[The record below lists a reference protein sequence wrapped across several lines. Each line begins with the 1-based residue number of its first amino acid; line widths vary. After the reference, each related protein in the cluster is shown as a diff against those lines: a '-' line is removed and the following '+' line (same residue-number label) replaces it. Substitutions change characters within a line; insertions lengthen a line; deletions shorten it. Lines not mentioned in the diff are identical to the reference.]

1 MKKLLKF
8 RNASYSTIIHIELK
22 EEEQGKP
29 VLSIHAG
36 IEERTNNHRYKE
48 VCYGQCYDEL
58 LELFPEDKKILRIV
72 AVWKKYHLNDL
83 HPECEHQRKLGWNDS
98 ALEEVNN
105 DKYNLIP
112 DICSRKADIKNSAME
127 ALKNHGVSSIS
138 EEDRKIINLP
148 VFTRTPEVYG
158 KDFYRLYKA
167 EKVLRGHLSFE
178 EDSRGLLG
186 KPCPVCGYKYGHAW
200 QYMPIPAEII
210 EEVKN
215 W

>member
-8 RNASYSTIIHIELK
+8 RNVSYSTIIHIELK
-22 EEEQGKP
+22 AEEQGKP

-36 IEERTNNHRYKE
+36 IEKRTNNYRYKE

-58 LELFPEDKKILRIV
+58 LELFPEDKEILRIV
-72 AVWKKYHLNDL
+72 EIWRKYHLNDM

-105 DKYNLIP
+105 DEYILIP
-112 DICSRKADIKNSAME
+112 DIRSRKDDIENAAME
-127 ALKNHGVSSIS
+127 ALKTHGVSSIS

-148 VFTRTPEVYG
+148 VLTRTPEVCG

-178 EDSRGLLG
+178 KDSRGLIG

>member
-1 MKKLLKF
+1 M
-8 RNASYSTIIHIELK
+8 
-22 EEEQGKP
+22 
-29 VLSIHAG
+29 
-36 IEERTNNHRYKE
+36 
-48 VCYGQCYDEL
+48 
-58 LELFPEDKKILRIV
+58 ELFPEDKKILRIV

-105 DKYNLIP
+105 DKYSLIP

-158 KDFYRLYKA
+158 KDFYHLYKA

>member
-8 RNASYSTIIHIELK
+8 RNANYSAIIQIELK
-22 EEEQGKP
+22 AEEQGKP
-29 VLSIHAG
+29 VLSIHAEIG
-36 IEERTNNHRYKE
+36 ERTNNYRYKE
-48 VCYGQCYDEL
+48 ICYGQCYDEL
-58 LELFPEDKKILRIV
+58 SELFPEDKKILRIV
-72 AVWKKYHLNDL
+72 AVWKEYHLNDM

-105 DKYNLIP
+105 DKYSLIP
-112 DICSRKADIKNSAME
+112 DICSRKADIKNAAME

-158 KDFYRLYKA
+158 KDFYRLYKT

>member
-22 EEEQGKP
+22 AEEQGKP
-29 VLSIHAG
+29 VLSIHAE
-36 IEERTNNHRYKE
+36 IRETTSNYRYKE

-58 LELFPEDKKILRIV
+58 SELFPEDKKILRIV
-72 AVWKKYHLNDL
+72 AVWKKYRLNDL

-105 DKYNLIP
+105 DEYSLIP
-112 DICSRKADIKNSAME
+112 DICSRKDDIKNVAME

-178 EDSRGLLG
+178 KDSRGLLG
-186 KPCPVCGYKYGHAW
+186 KPCPVCGYKYGNAW